1 MSEAVAR
8 EFLARVNSGDREGAL
23 ELMSDDPC
31 FHGRK
36 GSRRGRDVALE
47 FISRH
52 GPQDHIVREIVIERA
67 IEHGDHLVL
76 LLDVQTRWKDEDVDS
91 TVADHSHVG
100 AVVDF
105 RNGLID
111 EWSAFPEPEQAL
123 EAGGVSLEPE

>member
-1 MSEAVAR
+1 MSEDERTVR
-8 EFLARVNSGDREGAL
+8 EFIGRVNRGDRDGAM
-23 ELMSDDPC
+23 ELVSDDPC

-47 FISRH
+47 FVSKH
-52 GPQDHIVREIVIERA
+52 GPQEHIVREIVIERA
-67 IEHGDHLVL
+67 IVHRAHLIL
-76 LLDVQTRWKDEDVDS
+76 LLDVQTRWKEDDLDS

-105 RNGLID
+105 RDGLID

-123 EAGGVSLEPE
+123 EAGGVG